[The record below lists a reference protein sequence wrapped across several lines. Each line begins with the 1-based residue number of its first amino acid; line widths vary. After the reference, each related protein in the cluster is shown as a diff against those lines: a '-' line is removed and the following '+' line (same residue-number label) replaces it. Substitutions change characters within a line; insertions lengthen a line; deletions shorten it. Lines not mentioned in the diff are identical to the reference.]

1 VTDFLFLERPF
12 LIEREAMA
20 ELGLSIESPTD
31 RAQWAQFC
39 QRRSLRAHAIAGPG
53 VRIVDRD
60 RFYRAVRFALSV
72 CSCTVTPCD
81 AETEP

>member
-1 VTDFLFLERPF
+1 VTDFLFLRRPF
-12 LIEREAMA
+12 LTEREAMA
-20 ELGLSIESPTD
+20 EMGLSIESPAH

-60 RFYRAVRFALSV
+60 KFYRAVRSALHA

-81 AETEP
+81 TETEP